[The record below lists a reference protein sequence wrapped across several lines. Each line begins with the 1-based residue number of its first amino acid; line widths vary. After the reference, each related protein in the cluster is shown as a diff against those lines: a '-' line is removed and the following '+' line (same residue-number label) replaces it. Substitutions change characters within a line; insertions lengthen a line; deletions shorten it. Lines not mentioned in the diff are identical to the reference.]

1 MEATVAKIKKNNS
14 AEIWVCL
21 REYLSTQ
28 YVDIRE
34 HFFSNDDQDWH
45 PTKKGIMVPRNL
57 LSQVTDGVLALEDA
71 KDIGTVATVE
81 KSDVDEI
88 QTGVR
93 EFQRS
98 RYGEVRVWYL
108 VRNGERKPSKKGVT
122 FNLELVETLTA
133 ALRDAGSLLD
143 QKSSKVSQRAL

>member
-1 MEATVAKIKKNNS
+1 MEATVAKIKKSSS

-21 REYLSTQ
+21 REYLSAQ

-45 PTKKGIMVPRNL
+45 PTKKGIMIPCEF

-71 KDIGTVATVE
+71 QDVGTVAAVE
-81 KSDVDEI
+81 KSDSEEI

-93 EFQRS
+93 EFQKR
-98 RYGEVRVWYL
+98 RYAEVRVWY
-108 VRNGERKPSKKGVT
+108 VAADGERKPSKKGVT

-133 ALRDAGSLLD
+133 ALRDAGGLLD
-143 QKSSKVSQRAL
+143 QKEF